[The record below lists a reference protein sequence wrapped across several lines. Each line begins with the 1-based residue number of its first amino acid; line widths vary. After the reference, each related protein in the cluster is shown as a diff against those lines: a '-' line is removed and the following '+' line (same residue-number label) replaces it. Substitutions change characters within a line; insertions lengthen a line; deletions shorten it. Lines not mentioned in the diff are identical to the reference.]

1 MLRCM
6 FSPWETV
13 EEKSILKTNKKKKKK
28 KTEYKKS
35 PSPGIE
41 PGVAGGFVPKNLKAN
56 SVTDYTIREHI
67 YLGKEFI
74 SVSEPIFENFR
85 IFYGHKKL

>member
-1 MLRCM
+1 MAVYDGTATAYFVHM
-6 FSPWETV
+6 
-13 EEKSILKTNKKKKKK
+13 ILVSQKFAHEKKKKKDK
-28 KTEYKKS
+28 KKS

-67 YLGKEFI
+67 HLGKEFI
-74 SVSEPIFENFR
+74 SVSEPIEFFPY
-85 IFYGHKKL
+85 F